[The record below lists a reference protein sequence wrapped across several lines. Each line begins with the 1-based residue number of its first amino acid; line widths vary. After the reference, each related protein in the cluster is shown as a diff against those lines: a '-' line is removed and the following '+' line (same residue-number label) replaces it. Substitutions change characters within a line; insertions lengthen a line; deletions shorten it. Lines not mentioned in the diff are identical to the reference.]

1 MEDKSMKL
9 RPMKRQR
16 VEQSSSSS
24 SSRSS
29 SDPAEVN
36 TTTTS
41 VSLTDLLRAGK
52 WNEATK
58 RVEENPNEVT
68 AASDPSPLALACRFG
83 ASVECI
89 RRILEVCPQK
99 VRRLLDSRGT
109 PVHEAIVC
117 ENVGPDVIGLLLK
130 ADEELGADSPRATV
144 MQDVDGYTPI
154 HLLIRRRFQS
164 HVLGS
169 GEHFMELLEMLVQSA
184 PESVVI
190 PDRGEYE
197 EPPCVMCLKANVYA
211 PLLQL
216 EGATAVRIE
225 RDIHDMVRCMLQHY
239 PSAASCVFSGY
250 RGKYTALHSAVFHG
264 RCPDTI
270 RLLIEAEKRCPTSS
284 EEKPG
289 LLANTQGELPLHF
302 CSMRGEPPRTVA
314 LLAAGAP
321 EAVSKRD
328 ASGLTPMHW
337 LWIRFVSTLLAI
349 DDAERG
355 NLACIPIK
363 KSCNMKTTE
372 SNKYSSFAFLEQGDF
387 EADLQF
393 VRRVDPSVDFLRMRH
408 IPGEVLDETDALN
421 FAKRTET
428 ILQHVRD
435 RHRQLGAAN
444 LDENDDNDGEVLWSR
459 VETVA
464 SLFWTK
470 VVSMLKA
477 VETTSDDQDGFSLV
491 QAAFKSQ
498 YCPPQV
504 GRIVASMYPSE
515 MADKDENGML
525 VLHHAALR
533 PWHAWD
539 WPRNTTS
546 DSANAQLLEL
556 ESASLLR
563 TAMELSP
570 LSAGSQKDVT
580 GRLPIHC
587 AIPTFVR
594 AFSSS
599 GRLCTESS
607 VKEILELLTMF
618 VKMNPD
624 SLHQTDPN
632 TGLYP
637 FLQATAVSTEEASA
651 SAGSFPEEFSLSAV
665 YTLLHADPSIVR
677 SGIR

>member
-1 MEDKSMKL
+1 MMEDKGIKF
-9 RPMKRQR
+9 RPLKRQR
-16 VEQSSSSS
+16 VEQSGN
-24 SSRSS
+24 
-29 SDPAEVN
+29 DDAEVEKA
-36 TTTTS
+36 S
-41 VSLTDLLRAGK
+41 VSLTELLRAGK
-52 WNEATK
+52 WNEAMK
-58 RVEENPNEVT
+58 QVEENPNEVIM
-68 AASDPSPLALACRFG
+68 ASDPSPLALACRLG
-83 ASVECI
+83 ASVGCVK
-89 RRILEVCPQK
+89 RILDACPSK

-117 ENVGPDVIGLLLK
+117 DDVGPDVIGLLLK
-130 ADEELGADSPRATV
+130 ADEELELDSPRATV

-169 GEHFMELLEMLVQSA
+169 GEHFMELLEMLVKSS
-184 PESVVI
+184 PEAVVI

-225 RDIHDMVRCMLQHY
+225 RDIHDMVKCMLKHY
-239 PSAASCVFSGY
+239 PRAASCVFSGY

-270 RLLIEAEKRCPTSS
+270 RLLLEAEKRCPTSS
-284 EEKPG
+284 EKPG

-302 CSMRGEPPRTVA
+302 CAMRGEPPRTVA

-337 LWIRFVSTLLAI
+337 LWIRIVSTLLTI

-355 NLACIPIK
+355 NVASIPIK
-363 KSCNMKTTE
+363 KSSMRAEC
-372 SNKYSSFAFLEQGDF
+372 NKYSYFAFLERGDF
-387 EADLQF
+387 EADLEF

-408 IPGEVLDETDALN
+408 IPGEVLDATDALN
-421 FAKRTET
+421 FAQRTEEV
-428 ILQHVRD
+428 LQHIRD
-435 RHRQLGAAN
+435 RHHTFGSNMNSA
-444 LDENDDNDGEVLWSR
+444 ESDDEVLWSR
-459 VETVA
+459 VETVV

-470 VVSMLKA
+470 VVSMLRA
-477 VETTSDDQDGFSLV
+477 EASDQDGFSLV
-491 QAAFKSQ
+491 QAAFKSE

-504 GRIVASMYPSE
+504 GRIVAAMYPKE
-515 MADKDENGML
+515 METSDENGMF
-525 VLHHAALR
+525 VLHHASLR
-533 PWHAWD
+533 PWHGWD
-539 WPRNTTS
+539 WPRETAT

-556 ESASLLR
+556 ESACLLR

-570 LSAGSQKDVT
+570 VAAASQKDHM

-599 GRLCTESS
+599 ARSCTESS
-607 VKEILELLTMF
+607 VTEILDLLNKF

-624 SLHQTDPN
+624 SLHQTDPT
-632 TGLYP
+632 TGLFP
-637 FLQATAVSTEEASA
+637 FLQATAVATEEAEA

-665 YTLLHADPSIVR
+665 YTLLHADPSIVK
-677 SGIR
+677 SGTR